1 MTTQGPVRL
10 PRVFSGIQPSGE
22 LHLGNYLGAL
32 VRWVELQ
39 DQYECIYSVV
49 DMHALTVLPN
59 PKELRAS
66 TRHVAAV
73 CIACGVD
80 PKKATLFVQSQAP
93 RHADLAW
100 IMLCLSSYGEL
111 GRMTQFKD
119 KAGERAGDPVGAG
132 LFTYPALMA
141 ADILLY
147 NAKFVPVGAD
157 QKQHLELSRDLAGR
171 FNSRYGNTFIV
182 PEPLISESTGRIMG
196 LDDPTKKMSKS
207 SGNANSYIA
216 LRDAPD
222 VIRAKVRRAVTDSG
236 TDVRSGDDKP
246 ALTNLLTIFSAVTG
260 RTVQALEQEYGS
272 GGYAKF
278 KGDLAE
284 SLVVKLS
291 PIQARLAELEADTT
305 QLDAIL
311 AEGAAKAGEKSVFK
325 MAEVRQKIGFDDRVR
340 EPKRPQPAAAKE
352 KADDPAHR

>member
-1 MTTQGPVRL
+1 MTIQNPPVRK

-49 DMHALTVLPN
+49 DMHALTVRPN

-66 TRHVAAV
+66 TRHAAAV
-73 CIACGVD
+73 LLACGID
-80 PKKATLFVQSQAP
+80 PKRSTLFVQSQVHQ
-93 RHADLAW
+93 HAELAW

-119 KAGERAGDPVGAG
+119 KAGDRGDTLVGAG

-171 FNSRYGNTFIV
+171 FNSHYGNTFIV

-196 LDDPTKKMSKS
+196 LDDPTKKMSTS
-207 SGNANSYIA
+207 SGVAHSYIA
-216 LRDAPD
+216 LRDSPD
-222 VIRAKVRRAVTDSG
+222 AIRGKVRRAVTDSG
-236 TDVRSGDDKP
+236 TEVRSGEDKP
-246 ALTNLLTIFSAVTG
+246 ALTNLLSIFSAVTG
-260 RTVQALEQEYGS
+260 RTEQALQDEYLTS
-272 GGYAKF
+272 GYAKF

-284 SLVVKLS
+284 ALVAKLS
-291 PIQARLAELEADTT
+291 PIQARLAELEADAA
-305 QLDAIL
+305 QLDALL
-311 AEGAAKAGEKSVFK
+311 AEGAAAASVKAAPKL
-325 MAEVRQKIGFDDRVR
+325 AEVRQKIGFDDRVR
-340 EPKRPQPAAAKE
+340 DPRKPSPQPAAKDAK
-352 KADDPAHR
+352 A